1 MSVKDKLLT
10 VEEAMYI
17 FGLVMKAHGHE
28 NYRVVAALNGF
39 LNYYGDVSL
48 EEAKTL
54 LKRMGIDLER
64 AFFSKVTPEDELS
77 DV

>member
-28 NYRVVAALNGF
+28 DYRVIGALNGF

-48 EEAKTL
+48 DEAITL
-54 LKRMGIDLER
+54 LKRMGIDLDR
-64 AFFSKVTPEDELS
+64 AFFNKATPEDELS
-77 DV
+77 EV